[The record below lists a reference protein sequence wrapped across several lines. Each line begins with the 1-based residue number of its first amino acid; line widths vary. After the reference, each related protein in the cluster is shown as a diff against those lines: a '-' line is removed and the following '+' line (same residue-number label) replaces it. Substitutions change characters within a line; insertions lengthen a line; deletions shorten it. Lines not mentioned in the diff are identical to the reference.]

1 MTAPMFLMLLA
12 AFSSISGLITEGIKK
27 LISDK
32 KNLSYN
38 LLALIV
44 ALLVGGVGCVV
55 YYQLTGIPYTTNNII
70 YIVLMGFASGLS
82 SMVGYDKIKQMIQQ
96 FSNNN
101 MIPETK
107 EEIKTENK

>member
-32 KNLSYN
+32 QNLSYN

-44 ALLVGGVGCVV
+44 ALIVGGVGCVI

-70 YIVLMGFASGLS
+70 YIVLMGFASALS

-107 EEIKTENK
+107 EEIKTEN

>member
-27 LISDK
+27 LLSDK

-44 ALLVGGVGCVV
+44 ALIVGGVGCVI
-55 YYQLTGIPYTTNNII
+55 YYQLTGIPYTINNII
-70 YIVLMGFASGLS
+70 YIVLMGLASGLS
-82 SMVGYDKIKQMIQQ
+82 SMVGYDKIKQLIQQ
-96 FSNNN
+96 FSKNNV
-101 MIPETK
+101 IPEVK
-107 EEIKTENK
+107 EEIEN

>member
-44 ALLVGGVGCVV
+44 ALIVGGVGCTV
-55 YYQLTGIPYTTNNII
+55 YYQLTSIPYTTNNII

-96 FSNNN
+96 FSKNEI
-101 MIPETK
+101 IPETK
-107 EEIKTENK
+107 EETENN

>member
-32 KNLSYN
+32 QNLSYN

-44 ALLVGGVGCVV
+44 ALIVGGVGCVI

-70 YIVLMGFASGLS
+70 YIVLMGFASALS

-96 FSNNN
+96 FSNNQV
-101 MIPETK
+101 IPETK
-107 EEIKTENK
+107 EEIKTEN

>member
-32 KNLSYN
+32 QNLSYN

-107 EEIKTENK
+107 EEIKTEN

>member
-44 ALLVGGVGCVV
+44 ALIVGGVGCVI
-55 YYQLTGIPYTTNNII
+55 YYQLTGIPYTINNII
-70 YIVLMGFASGLS
+70 YIVLMGLASGLS

-96 FSNNN
+96 FAKNEI
-101 MIPETK
+101 IPETK
-107 EEIKTENK
+107 EEIKTEN

>member
-44 ALLVGGVGCVV
+44 ALIVGGVGCVI
-55 YYQLTGIPYTTNNII
+55 YYQLTGIAYTTNNII
-70 YIVLMGFASGLS
+70 YIVLMGFASALS

-96 FSNNN
+96 FSNNQ

-107 EEIKTENK
+107 EEIKTEN

>member
-27 LISDK
+27 LINDK

-44 ALLVGGVGCVV
+44 ALIVGGVGCVI

-70 YIVLMGFASGLS
+70 YIILMGLASGLS
-82 SMVGYDKIKQMIQQ
+82 SMVGYDKIKQLIQQ
-96 FSNNN
+96 FSKNNV
-101 MIPETK
+101 IPEVK
-107 EEIKTENK
+107 EEIEN

>member
-12 AFSSISGLITEGIKK
+12 AFSSISGLITEGIKN

-44 ALLVGGVGCVV
+44 ALIVGGVGCVI

-70 YIVLMGFASGLS
+70 YIILMGFASGLS
-82 SMVGYDKIKQMIQQ
+82 SMIGYDKLKQCLEQLGKPNI
-96 FSNNN
+96 
-101 MIPETK
+101 IPKIK
-107 EEIKTENK
+107 EENQTEN

>member
-1 MTAPMFLMLLA
+1 MTP
-12 AFSSISGLITEGIKK
+12 FSFCNFNISKYLPNRS
-27 LISDK
+27 LF
-32 KNLSYN
+32 NLSYN

-44 ALLVGGVGCVV
+44 ALIVGGVGCVI

-96 FSNNN
+96 FTKNEI
-101 MIPETK
+101 IPKVK
-107 EEIKTENK
+107 EEN

>member
-44 ALLVGGVGCVV
+44 ALIVGGVGCVI

-70 YIVLMGFASGLS
+70 YIILMGLASGLS

-96 FSNNN
+96 FAKNEI
-101 MIPETK
+101 IPEVK
-107 EEIKTENK
+107 EEIKN

>member
-32 KNLSYN
+32 QNLSYN

-44 ALLVGGVGCVV
+44 ALVVGGTGCVI
-55 YYQLTGIPYTTNNII
+55 YYQLNGIPYTINNII

-96 FSNNN
+96 FSNSN
-101 MIPETK
+101 MIPKTK
-107 EEIKTENK
+107 EEIENN

>member
-1 MTAPMFLMLLA
+1 MTVTMFLMLLA

-44 ALLVGGVGCVV
+44 ALIVGGVGCVI

-96 FSNNN
+96 FSKNNI
-101 MIPETK
+101 IPEVK
-107 EEIKTENK
+107 EEIKIEN

>member
-1 MTAPMFLMLLA
+1 MTASMFLMLLA

-44 ALLVGGVGCVV
+44 ALIVGGVGCVI

-82 SMVGYDKIKQMIQQ
+82 SMGGYDKIKQMIQQ
-96 FSNNN
+96 FSKNNI
-101 MIPETK
+101 IPEVK
-107 EEIKTENK
+107 EEIKIDN

>member
-44 ALLVGGVGCVV
+44 ALIVGGVGCVI

-70 YIVLMGFASGLS
+70 YIVLMGLASGLS

-96 FSNNN
+96 FAKNEI
-101 MIPETK
+101 IPETK
-107 EEIKTENK
+107 EETENN

>member
-27 LISDK
+27 LINDK

-44 ALLVGGVGCVV
+44 ALIVGGVGCVI

-70 YIVLMGFASGLS
+70 YIVLMGLSSGLS

-96 FSNNN
+96 FSKNNISSEVRQMN
-101 MIPETK
+101 EGEK
-107 EEIKTENK
+107 

>member
-44 ALLVGGVGCVV
+44 ALIVGGVGCVI

-96 FSNNN
+96 FAKNEI
-101 MIPETK
+101 IPETK
-107 EEIKTENK
+107 EETENN

>member
-44 ALLVGGVGCVV
+44 ALIVGGVGCVI

-96 FSNNN
+96 FSKNNI
-101 MIPETK
+101 IPEVK
-107 EEIKTENK
+107 EEIKIEN

>member
-44 ALLVGGVGCVV
+44 SLIVGGIGCVI

-70 YIVLMGFASGLS
+70 YIVLMGFASALS

-96 FSNNN
+96 FSNNQV
-101 MIPETK
+101 IPETK
-107 EEIKTENK
+107 EEIKTEN

>member
-1 MTAPMFLMLLA
+1 MTVPMFLMLLA

-32 KNLSYN
+32 QNLSYN

-44 ALLVGGVGCVV
+44 ALIVGGIGCVI

-70 YIVLMGFASGLS
+70 YIVLMGLASGLS

-96 FSNNN
+96 FSNNEI
-101 MIPETK
+101 IPETK
-107 EEIKTENK
+107 EENKTEN

>member
-44 ALLVGGVGCVV
+44 ALIVGGVGCVI

-96 FSNNN
+96 FAKNEI
-101 MIPETK
+101 IPETK
-107 EEIKTENK
+107 EEIKIEN

>member
-27 LISDK
+27 LINDK

-44 ALLVGGVGCVV
+44 ALIVGGVGCVI
-55 YYQLTGIPYTTNNII
+55 YYQLTGIQYTTNNII
-70 YIVLMGFASGLS
+70 YIILMGLASGLS
-82 SMVGYDKIKQMIQQ
+82 SMVGYDKIKQLIQQ
-96 FSNNN
+96 FSKNNV
-101 MIPETK
+101 IPEVK
-107 EEIKTENK
+107 EEIEN